1 MNTKRINDQIQ
12 VSTFESGNGCNEYCM
27 TICSGSE
34 SDFID
39 ELDKIYELYLEAGE
53 QFGLGR
59 DTVIASRIY
68 LSDAASQV
76 KSLSRSKLYNEL
88 KEGAVSV
95 IQQASLQGGSVSLL
109 MYHVKSA
116 ENSTP
121 EKIFFG
127 KEDLYR
133 NGMIINGNNYDF
145 VWTVNFAGN
154 GAYDSFAQTLEI
166 LSAYNSVLQEH
177 GMNILNN
184 GIRTWIYV
192 RDIDNQYKG
201 MVRARREFF
210 EQKGLNPRT
219 RYLASTGIE
228 GASSDSNSLI
238 SLDAF
243 SINNLNPE
251 QIIRMDAPGFM
262 CPTDTYG
269 VTFERGLRIRFG
281 DRSHL
286 HISGTASIDEK
297 GNILHKG
304 DVQKQTERALK
315 NIRELLS
322 NQNAEFTDLV
332 YIVVYL
338 RNSEDAQNVQNIL
351 SAAFPSDL
359 PLLILE
365 GSVCRPDWLVE
376 IEGLAIIAD
385 SAPYPPFF

>member
-1 MNTKRINDQIQ
+1 MNTRRINDQIQ
-12 VSTFESGNGCNEYCM
+12 VSMFESGKGCIEYCM
-27 TICSGSE
+27 TICSGRE
-34 SDFID
+34 SDYCD
-39 ELDKIYELYLEAGE
+39 ELDKIYEQYIEAAE
-53 QFGLGR
+53 QLGLGR
-59 DTVIASRIY
+59 NSLIASRIY
-68 LSDAASQV
+68 LSDAANQV

-201 MVRARREFF
+201 MVRARKEFF
-210 EQKGLNPRT
+210 EQNGLNPRT

-228 GASSDSNSLI
+228 GVSSDSNSLV

-243 SINNLNPE
+243 SINKLKPE

-262 CPTDTYG
+262 GPTHTYG
-269 VTFERGLRIRFG
+269 VTFERGSRIRFG

-297 GNILHKG
+297 GNIVKKEDEEEDEEMNGKLFNG
-304 DVQKQTERALK
+304 EQNNLQRAR
-315 NIRELLS
+315 REY
-322 NQNAEFTDLV
+322 NDTNEYKPTGALV
-332 YIVVYL
+332 YKP
-338 RNSEDAQNVQNIL
+338 EM
-351 SAAFPSDL
+351 
-359 PLLILE
+359 LE
-365 GSVCRPDWLVE
+365 NLEKKVTFS
-376 IEGLAIIAD
+376 
-385 SAPYPPFF
+385 